1 MKLTEKQMQVWLD
14 GEKTKAVQ
22 GESIETLLIRYGKEK
37 RVWQCSAQGSCSICA
52 HLCRKG
58 CGFILYAEAA
68 RSPDRCR
75 KKRYVF

>member
-22 GESIETLLIRYGKEK
+22 GESIETLLIRCGKREECLA
-37 RVWQCSAQGSCSICA
+37 VLCA
-52 HLCRKG
+52 GELLDLARLCRKG

-75 KKRYVF
+75 KKHCVF